1 MNVCLGDI
9 HVGTTSP
16 HLFPR
21 LIFCILIR
29 GKVPINT
36 YIASHRTCR
45 STLRAGYI
53 YACKCKI
60 YLNSC
65 SSRPTVEMFVASSPS
80 LWFMIEGI
88 YMFNIYLK
96 LYTISIVLN
105 FVFFFSFACV
115 RVGGI
120 SCRFLQYIHY
130 LFIHFCVACIHGILI
145 RKNLW
150 DKNKKRMWVR
160 GQYNMQCLHQSI
172 DAKLANTEFW
182 FVFLSFRAT
191 IIHEIL
197 VNNFDT
203 MHDCGSF
210 GFLWHLGLLFS
221 APLVH

>member
-1 MNVCLGDI
+1 MEIYIDQGRLDVNVCLGDI

-65 SSRPTVEMFVASSPS
+65 SSRPTVEMFVVVASSPT
-80 LWFMIEGI
+80 LWFISEGT
-88 YMFNIYLK
+88 YTFNIYFK

-105 FVFFFSFACV
+105 FLLFFLFACEKAGYHADFYNIYIIYFSSV
-115 RVGGI
+115 LNLGTFVYRV
-120 SCRFLQYIHY
+120 SMH
-130 LFIHFCVACIHGILI
+130 IL
-145 RKNLW
+145 
-150 DKNKKRMWVR
+150 
-160 GQYNMQCLHQSI
+160 G
-172 DAKLANTEFW
+172 
-182 FVFLSFRAT
+182 
-191 IIHEIL
+191 EIY
-197 VNNFDT
+197 
-203 MHDCGSF
+203 
-210 GFLWHLGLLFS
+210 
-221 APLVH
+221 